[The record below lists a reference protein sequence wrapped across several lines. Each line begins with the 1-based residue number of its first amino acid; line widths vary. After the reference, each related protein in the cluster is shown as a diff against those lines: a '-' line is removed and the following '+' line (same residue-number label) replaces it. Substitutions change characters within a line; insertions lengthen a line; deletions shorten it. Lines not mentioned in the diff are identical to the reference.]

1 MPLSILLI
9 CHILYPLLIPKLLS
23 VWKNRATQVLSIHM
37 ATVLL
42 SPLFIDELAVGCP
55 QAVLP
60 LQLSSAFFISA
71 SHARALIRGVHK
83 LGGI

>member
-1 MPLSILLI
+1 ME
-9 CHILYPLLIPKLLS
+9 KR
-23 VWKNRATQVLSIHM
+23 RATEVLSIHI

-42 SPLFIDELAVGCP
+42 SPLFISELAVGCL

-60 LQLSSAFFISA
+60 FHLSSAFFISA
-71 SHARALIRGVHK
+71 SHAWALRRIVE